1 MKNQKGVTLIVL
13 ATTVAIIAIIL
24 GSISYTSVGSMRMR
38 SYYNMCADI
47 ELLEEK
53 IALYYLQH
61 KTLPILQNETKSI
74 DEIISNYSETNP
86 NYNPNNSKKLCKIDL
101 SKLQNLS
108 LTNTE
113 FYIDEKS
120 HTIYISHGIKVDD
133 EIYYTVPLEYEK
145 IDLKLYQS
153 LF

>member
-61 KTLPILQNETKSI
+61 KTLPILQNETKSM
-74 DEIISNYSETNP
+74 DEIISNYSEFVVNQ
-86 NYNPNNSKKLCKIDL
+86 YRILHRRKKPHDL
-101 SKLQNLS
+101 Y
-108 LTNTE
+108 
-113 FYIDEKS
+113 FAWHKS
-120 HTIYISHGIKVDD
+120 G
-133 EIYYTVPLEYEK
+133 
-145 IDLKLYQS
+145 
-153 LF
+153 